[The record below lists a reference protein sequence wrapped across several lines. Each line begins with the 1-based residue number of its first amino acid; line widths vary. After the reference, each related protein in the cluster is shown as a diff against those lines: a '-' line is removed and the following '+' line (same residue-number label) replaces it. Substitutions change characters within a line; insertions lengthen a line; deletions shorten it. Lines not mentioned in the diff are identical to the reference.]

1 MQAITGGTA
10 MQCPKG
16 TQRTSGYRN
25 VRNAGT
31 EAASVLYELVYRLCM
46 FEMPRQQPLCEL
58 PRSLSSCRPCSQGN
72 PDSDNTALLHLK
84 HALLKHDRLP
94 CFDRV

>member
-1 MQAITGGTA
+1 

-25 VRNAGT
+25 IPNAGT
-31 EAASVLYELVYRLCM
+31 EAASVLYELVYRLWV
-46 FEMPRQQPLCEL
+46 FEMPLQQPLREL
-58 PRSLSSCRPCSQGN
+58 PRSLSSCRPFRQPRLRQHGI
-72 PDSDNTALLHLK
+72 TAFEA